1 MVVQG
6 SPTKVV
12 KETKE
17 ETEINPKE
25 TNEAESQDSDTEFTV
40 ETEELEELEVFFTLF
55 FDQKTTLFLQESSS
69 ESENEDEIEAVEENF
84 TIEVQNGEAKKL
96 KFPQQ
101 NEVDTQDGETQ
112 EAETQVL
119 IKNRDPKLIAK
130 I

>member
-40 ETEELEELEVFFTLF
+40 ETEELDELEVFFTLF
-55 FDQKTTLFLQESSS
+55 FDQKLFSLYR
-69 ESENEDEIEAVEENF
+69 NHP
-84 TIEVQNGEAKKL
+84 QNLKTRMKL
-96 KFPQQ
+96 R
-101 NEVDTQDGETQ
+101 
-112 EAETQVL
+112 L
-119 IKNRDPKLIAK
+119 WRRISRSRS
-130 I
+130 